1 MEFDAQIFAGTR
13 KESRRLMD
21 MDADCNSKGYRIQK
35 VKLIAR
41 IIHMKDA
48 KTKKRCLTNVN
59 VDIVFLFKK
68 FFWSLNTLFFCKFY
82 TKQSVNIVMS
92 HVISFL

>member
-1 MEFDAQIFAGTR
+1 MEFDAQIFAGTP
-13 KESRRLMD
+13 KQNRRVMD

-35 VKLIAR
+35 VKLIAQ

-48 KTKKRCLTNVN
+48 KTKTRFLKNVN

-68 FFWSLNTLFFCKFY
+68 CFTVSCHT
-82 TKQSVNIVMS
+82 
-92 HVISFL
+92 FLL

>member
-13 KESRRLMD
+13 KQNRRLMD

-35 VKLIAR
+35 VKLIIAQ

-48 KTKKRCLTNVN
+48 KTKTRFLKNVN
-59 VDIVFLFKK
+59 FDIVFLFKK
-68 FFWSLNTLFFCKFY
+68 CFTVS
-82 TKQSVNIVMS
+82 
-92 HVISFL
+92 